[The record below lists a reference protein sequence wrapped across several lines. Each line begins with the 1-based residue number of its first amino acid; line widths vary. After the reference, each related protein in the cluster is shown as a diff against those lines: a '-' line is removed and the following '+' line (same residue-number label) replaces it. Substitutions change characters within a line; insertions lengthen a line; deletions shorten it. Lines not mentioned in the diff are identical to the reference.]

1 MSVRGQCRRAYPLRP
16 TRGRRRRAMIF
27 SRPRGRLVSVAAFV
41 APSRWVCR
49 SRSIRSRWTALRVGP
64 RRGNVRAPKGAW
76 RRRRLGFC
84 CFFFGGFCSW
94 SACGDVCLLRAQ
106 RRRRMCSY
114 VDRSGCRGSR
124 RRRPARRLVRGTTWN
139 FSQRL
144 PWWYEATL
152 ALNVKR
158 VCGSIFVCA
167 VQFSVD
173 ADLGGFFGSWLRG
186 SLGLATFGPV
196 LRVSSIAH

>member
-1 MSVRGQCRRAYPLRP
+1 MCIRDRPHPVGCVARGAYGRGGPRFESARAAGTCARLRALGVGAGLASAVFSLVVFAPGAHAETYVFFAHNVGGGCAP
-16 TRGRRRRAMIF
+16 TLTGAAAAGAVGVDRHVVWYEGRRGTFHNACLGGTKLLLRQ
-27 SRPRGRLVSVAAFV
+27 V
-41 APSRWVCR
+41 AP
-49 SRSIRSRWTALRVGP
+49 IG
-64 RRGNVRAPKGAW
+64 
-76 RRRRLGFC
+76 
-84 CFFFGGFCSW
+84 
-94 SACGDVCLLRAQ
+94 
-106 RRRRMCSY
+106 Y
-114 VDRSGCRGSR
+114 Y
-124 RRRPARRLVRGTTWN
+124 
-139 FSQRL
+139 
-144 PWWYEATL
+144 YEPGL

>member
-1 MSVRGQCRRAYPLRP
+1 
-16 TRGRRRRAMIF
+16 MII
-27 SRPRGRLVSVAAFV
+27 SRPHGRLVSVAAFV
-41 APSRWVCR
+41 APSRWACR
-49 SRSIRSRWTALRVGP
+49 SRSIRSRWTALRIGP
-64 RRGNVRAPKGAW
+64 PAEACARLSFGAGLAPA
-76 RRRRLGFC
+76 
-84 CFFFGGFCSW
+84 
-94 SACGDVCLLRAQ
+94 VLLWWFLH
-106 RRRRMCSY
+106 
-114 VDRSGCRGSR
+114 RSGCRGSR

-196 LRVSSIAH
+196 LRVLSIAH

>member
-1 MSVRGQCRRAYPLRP
+1 
-16 TRGRRRRAMIF
+16 
-27 SRPRGRLVSVAAFV
+27 
-41 APSRWVCR
+41 
-49 SRSIRSRWTALRVGP
+49 
-64 RRGNVRAPKGAW
+64 
-76 RRRRLGFC
+76 
-84 CFFFGGFCSW
+84 
-94 SACGDVCLLRAQ
+94 
-106 RRRRMCSY
+106 MCSY

-152 ALNVKR
+152 AL
-158 VCGSIFVCA
+158 
-167 VQFSVD
+167 
-173 ADLGGFFGSWLRG
+173 GGFFGSWLRG